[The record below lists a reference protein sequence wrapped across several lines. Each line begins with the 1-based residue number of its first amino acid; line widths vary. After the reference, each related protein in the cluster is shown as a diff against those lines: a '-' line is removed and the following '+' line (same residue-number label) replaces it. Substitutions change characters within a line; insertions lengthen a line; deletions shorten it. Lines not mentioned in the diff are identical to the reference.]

1 MKQPFNYPQDLITLS
16 FFLHE
21 SQNVPHLS
29 CNIQGSCS
37 CSREKKPKQEK
48 ETWHEMQQLNET
60 CVKNFPRHKNHPD
73 LTALFLEQLSLLLT
87 MLFPTKIYCFR
98 WQGPPACFFGYFD
111 IFIALDVGGVV
122 GGELQRLPLPILHVQ
137 TDRNMASLVVA
148 RLPCAQTIACLLG
161 AHRKYACAL
170 QSLVMTSIWM
180 ILKVT
185 ILPSRVSRQSSLYV
199 KEEREKNRRKRVSRK
214 KAGVGIRICINFIAH
229 FHQQAVPQKRIWLP
243 DARQLSRSYN
253 QSFVSAGIHSITPV
267 ALTSSL
273 KLWSAGTMLTFM
285 LDWRF
290 LYCCMKTDESN
301 RSNI

>member
-122 GGELQRLPLPILHVQ
+122 DGELQRLPLPILHVQ

-148 RLPCAQTIACLLG
+148 RLPCAQTIACLLTG
-161 AHRKYACAL
+161 CTPEVRLRTPVVGHDVHLNDREGHNPAVAS
-170 QSLVMTSIWM
+170 QPSI
-180 ILKVT
+180 LAVCE
-185 ILPSRVSRQSSLYV
+185 RG
-199 KEEREKNRRKRVSRK
+199 EREK
-214 KAGVGIRICINFIAH
+214 
-229 FHQQAVPQKRIWLP
+229 
-243 DARQLSRSYN
+243 
-253 QSFVSAGIHSITPV
+253 
-267 ALTSSL
+267 
-273 KLWSAGTMLTFM
+273 
-285 LDWRF
+285 
-290 LYCCMKTDESN
+290 
-301 RSNI
+301 